1 MRIAG
6 HAGGSGPAPWE
17 DGGRCR
23 PGAWSQPHLSRGAT
37 TTVSCGAHAA
47 TVIIPN
53 SSRPSSV
60 VVANGLVM
68 DVSFR
73 PRDPVPTDGGQP
85 RSFALPAC
93 FSAREIC
100 NDL

>member
-6 HAGGSGPAPWE
+6 HAGGSGPAPWG

-37 TTVSCGAHAA
+37 TTVSWGAHAA

-68 DVSFR
+68 GVFLSTFLTPFPTGR
-73 PRDPVPTDGGQP
+73 RTASLVRFAGLFQPARD
-85 RSFALPAC
+85 L
-93 FSAREIC
+93 
-100 NDL
+100 